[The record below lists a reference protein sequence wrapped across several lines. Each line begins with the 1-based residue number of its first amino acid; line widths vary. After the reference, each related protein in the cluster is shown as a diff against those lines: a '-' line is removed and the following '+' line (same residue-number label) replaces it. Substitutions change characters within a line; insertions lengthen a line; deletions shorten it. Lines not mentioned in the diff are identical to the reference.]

1 MLAVAVMLVAIAR
14 WRPVYE
20 EATEVGTFYL
30 LHFDRPVGHAAHY
43 AGWTRSLKGRIHHHR
58 NGTGARLTQVAR
70 ERGIGFTIA
79 KVVAGVTRAHERR
92 VKNMGGLG
100 RNCPICQGRLSL
112 EEAKTNEEALLHV

>member
-1 MLAVAVMLVAIAR
+1 MA
-14 WRPVYE
+14 WRPLSE
-20 EATEVGTFYL
+20 EYTEVGQVYL

-58 NGTGARLTQVAR
+58 NGTGARLTQVAK

-79 KVVAGVTRAHERR
+79 KVEDDVTRARERKL
-92 VKNMGGLG
+92 KNMGGLG

-112 EEAKTNEEALLHV
+112 EEAKKQEEAMLA